1 MDSAPARFESGVED
15 VERPRDP
22 SPRTLGEMGLDHF
35 APYLI
40 NRISARWN
48 ADMLVRL
55 KQHGLSTLD
64 MRVLAIL
71 SVMPGITVNEIAVFA
86 VTEQS
91 TMSRTLHGMER
102 RGLLSRA
109 ARPGDMR
116 VCELHLTADGREAFR
131 IVWPEM
137 HDSLDHMFAG
147 FSGPEY
153 ETLITLL
160 TRVLHNIRRH
170 DF

>member
-1 MDSAPARFESGVED
+1 MADAE
-15 VERPRDP
+15 VERRRD
-22 SPRTLGEMGLDHF
+22 STPRTLGEIGLDHF

-48 ADMLVRL
+48 ADMLLRL
-55 KQHGLSTLD
+55 KEHGLSTLE

-71 SVMPGITVNEIAVFA
+71 SVMPGITINELAVFA

-91 TMSRTLHGMER
+91 TMSRTLHALEGHGLVTLR
-102 RGLLSRA
+102 RRE
-109 ARPGDMR
+109 GDQR
-116 VCELHLTADGREAFR
+116 VREPYLTSAGREAFR
-131 IVWPEM
+131 QVWPEM
-137 HDSLDHMFAG
+137 HDSLDRMFAG
-147 FSGPEY
+147 FSADEY

-160 TRVLHNIRRH
+160 TRVLRNIRHH